1 MTEQIQKKSTN
12 ESSYYEDSS
21 VYLKN
26 CEESESSSMSTLII
40 ESNTDFIAN
49 FLINKSDAL
58 APMDELDPDIGK
70 VEIDCYAPILKVIIK

>member
-26 CEESESSSMSTLII
+26 CDESESSSMSTIII
-40 ESNTDFIAN
+40 ESNSDFITN

-70 VEIDCYAPILKVIIK
+70 LQIDCYVPILQKI

>member
-21 VYLKN
+21 VYVKN
-26 CEESESSSMSTLII
+26 CHESESSSMSTIII
-40 ESNTDFIAN
+40 ESNSDFITN
-49 FLINKSDAL
+49 FLINMSDAL

-70 VEIDCYAPILKVIIK
+70 VEIDCYAPILQKI